1 MNKREAIIMTA
12 ARLIHE
18 QGYHHVGIKSILDE
32 LSIPKGSFY
41 HYFKSKEELG
51 LAIIELYIKDTSYGM
66 SQSDNTIAGIKQFFN
81 IFFNRLVELEL
92 KRGCPFGNLVV
103 ELSDENESFRLKLL
117 ELYNV
122 MTSWIT
128 DILKG
133 EAIEYPDEKAKALF
147 AAFEG
152 TMLASKLEKDPIH
165 FEIFNQYTFP
175 AIIQAK

>member
-41 HYFKSKEELG
+41 HYFKSKEDLG
-51 LAIIELYIKDTSYGM
+51 LAIIELYIRDTS
-66 SQSDNTIAGIKQFFN
+66 NGIKQSEKTLEGLNKFFN
-81 IFFNRLVELEL
+81 IFFNRLIELHL
-92 KRGCPFGNLVV
+92 KRGCPFGNLII
-103 ELSDENESFRLKLL
+103 ELSDENESFRLKLK
-117 ELYNV
+117 ELYTM

-128 DILKG
+128 EVLRK
-133 EAIEYPDEKAKALF
+133 ESIEHPEEKAKALF

-152 TMLASKLEKDPIH
+152 TMLTSKLDKDPIH
-165 FEIFNQYTFP
+165 FEIFNQYTFH
-175 AIIQAK
+175 AIIQA